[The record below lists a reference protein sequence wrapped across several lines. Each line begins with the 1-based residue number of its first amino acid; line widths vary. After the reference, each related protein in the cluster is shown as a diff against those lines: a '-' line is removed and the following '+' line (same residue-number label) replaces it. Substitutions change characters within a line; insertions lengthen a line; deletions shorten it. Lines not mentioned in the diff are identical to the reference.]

1 MKQTQIVAVV
11 MCTYN
16 GASRHLAE
24 QLDSL
29 FAQTQPPKEIIVQ
42 DDCSTD
48 NTMELLADY
57 ARRAPH
63 GVQMRVYQNAQQQG
77 INRNFFSAMRR
88 ATADLIAVCDQD
100 DIWLPTKLEEQS
112 AAIGQNM
119 MCVCRSVPFTETDA
133 EVRYD
138 SRRPNCN
145 LIRLFYASMMGHC
158 QMLRREL
165 LDVIPTETECPEIYR
180 RTCYDVMTA
189 TAAAALDSIVLLD
202 KVLVRQRRYAEA
214 ATYVGVDAHRVRSA
228 DNAAY
233 MVWYGVR
240 NYSKVKPWMNTHF
253 AARRDFLLWIER
265 KSKTAFSV
273 SEAVLRDS
281 EHSPSSKDT
290 VLPTTDNAIFHD
302 GLRLLGYETGKGLP
316 AFLGLLRMYVRYRH
330 RIFYTHETDPVAFL
344 RAVLHPF
351 MQIYNYRYLVG
362 KTYR

>member
-1 MKQTQIVAVV
+1 MKQTQTVAVV

-29 FAQTQPPKEIIVQ
+29 FAQTLKPKEIIVQ

-57 ARRAPH
+57 ARRAPD

-77 INRNFFSAMRR
+77 INRNFFSAMHRS
-88 ATADLIAVCDQD
+88 TADLIAVCDQD
-100 DIWLPTKLEEQS
+100 DIWLPTKLEEQC

-158 QMLRREL
+158 QVLRREL
-165 LDVIPTETECPEIYR
+165 LDVIPTEEECPEIYL

-189 TAAAALDSIVLLD
+189 TAAAALDSIVLID
-202 KVLVRQRRYAEA
+202 RVLVRQRRYAEA
-214 ATYVGVDAHRVRSA
+214 ATYVGVDTHRVRSA

-240 NYSKVKPWMNTHF
+240 NYSKVKPRMNAHF
-253 AARRDFLLWIER
+253 AARRDFLLWVER
-265 KSKTAFSV
+265 KSKAVFS
-273 SEAVLRDS
+273 AAGNANRNCAT
-281 EHSPSSKDT
+281 K
-290 VLPTTDNAIFHD
+290 LPTTDNAIFRD
-302 GLRLLGYETGKGLP
+302 GLRLLNYETGRGLK
-316 AFLGLLRMYVRYRH
+316 AFFGLQRMYVRYRH
-330 RIFYTHETDPVAFL
+330 RIFYTHETDPVALL
-344 RAVLHPF
+344 RALLHPF
-351 MQIYNYRYLVG
+351 MQIYNYRYL
-362 KTYR
+362 

>member
-1 MKQTQIVAVV
+1 MTNTQTISVV

-29 FAQTQPPKEIIVQ
+29 FAQTLMPKEIIVQ

-48 NTMELLADY
+48 NTLTVLEQY
-57 ARRAPH
+57 AKKAPQ
-63 GVQMRVYQNAQQQG
+63 GVQMRVFRNAEQMG

-88 ATADLIAVCDQD
+88 ATADLIAICDQD
-100 DIWLPTKLEEQS
+100 DIWLPTKLEEQCQ
-112 AAIGQNM
+112 AIGQKM
-119 MCVCRSVPFTETDA
+119 MCVCRSVPFSETGA

-158 QMLRREL
+158 QLLRREL
-165 LDVIPTETECPEIYR
+165 LDCIPTADEQPEIYR

-202 KVLVRQRRYAEA
+202 RILVRQRRYAEA
-214 ATYVGVDAHRVRSA
+214 ATYVGVDSHRVRSA
-228 DNAAY
+228 DNALY
-233 MVWYGVR
+233 MVWYGVCH
-240 NYSKVKPWMNTHF
+240 YAQVKPWMNAHF
-253 AARRDFLLWIER
+253 AARRDFLRWVER
-265 KSKTAFSV
+265 KSAAAFAHTAAPV
-273 SEAVLRDS
+273 
-281 EHSPSSKDT
+281 PS
-290 VLPTTDNAIFHD
+290 TDNALFADAI
-302 GLRLLGYETGKGLP
+302 RLLRYETSRGIG
-316 AFLGLLRMYVRYRH
+316 AFFGLLSMYVRYRH
-330 RIFYTHETDPVAFL
+330 RIFYTHEADPVAFV

-362 KTYR
+362 KTYE

>member
-1 MKQTQIVAVV
+1 MNLTETVAVV

-29 FAQTQPPKEIIVQ
+29 FAQTLKPKEIIVQ

-57 ARRAPH
+57 ARRAPD

-88 ATADLIAVCDQD
+88 STANLIAVCDQD
-100 DIWLPTKLEEQS
+100 DIWLPTKLEEQC

-119 MCVCRSVPFTETDA
+119 MCVCRSVPFTETGA

-158 QMLRREL
+158 QVLRREL
-165 LDVIPTETECPEIYR
+165 LDVIPTEEECPEIYR

-189 TAAAALDSIVLLD
+189 TAAAALDSIVLID
-202 KVLVRQRRYAEA
+202 RVLVRQRRYAEA
-214 ATYVGVDAHRVRSA
+214 ATYVGVDTHRVRSA

-240 NYSKVKPWMNTHF
+240 NYSKVKPRMNAHF
-253 AARRDFLLWIER
+253 AARRDFLLWVER
-265 KSKTAFSV
+265 KSKAVFS
-273 SEAVLRDS
+273 AAGNANRNCATKL
-281 EHSPSSKDT
+281 
-290 VLPTTDNAIFHD
+290 LTTDNAIFRD
-302 GLRLLGYETGKGLP
+302 GLRLLGYETGRGLK
-316 AFLGLLRMYVRYRH
+316 AFFGLQHMYVRYRH
-330 RIFYTHETDPVAFL
+330 RIFYTHETDPVALL
-344 RAVLHPF
+344 RALLHPF
-351 MQIYNYRYLVG
+351 MQIYNYRYL
-362 KTYR
+362 

>member
-1 MKQTQIVAVV
+1 MTENSKMNHTERTVAVV

-16 GASRHLAE
+16 GASRHLRE

-29 FAQTQPPKEIIVQ
+29 FAQTLKPQEIVVQ

-48 NTMELLADY
+48 NTVALLDEY
-57 ARRAPH
+57 AAKAPE
-63 GVQMRVYQNAQQQG
+63 GVRMRVFRNATQQG

-88 ATADLIAVCDQD
+88 ADASLIAICDQD
-100 DIWLPTKLEEQS
+100 DIWLPTKLEEQCR
-112 AAIGQNM
+112 AIGDKM
-119 MCVCRSVPFTETDA
+119 MCVCRSVPFSENGV

-158 QMLRREL
+158 QLLRREL
-165 LDVIPTETECPEIYR
+165 LDCIPTADELPEIYR

-189 TAAAALDSIVLLD
+189 TAAAALDSIVLID
-202 KVLVRQRRYAEA
+202 RVLVRQRRYAEA
-214 ATYVGVDAHRVRSA
+214 ATYVGVDTHRVRSA
-228 DNAAY
+228 DNALY

-240 NYSKVKPWMNTHF
+240 HYAQVKPWMNAHF
-253 AARRDFLLWIER
+253 AARRDFLRWVER
-265 KSKTAFSV
+265 KAQTAFARTAPPV
-273 SEAVLRDS
+273 
-281 EHSPSSKDT
+281 PS
-290 VLPTTDNAIFHD
+290 TDNVLFAD
-302 GLRLLGYETGKGLP
+302 GMRLLRYETSRGVG
-316 AFLGLLRMYVRYRH
+316 AFFGLLRMYVRYRH

-362 KTYR
+362 RTYDN

>member
-1 MKQTQIVAVV
+1 MNQTETVAVV

-29 FAQTQPPKEIIVQ
+29 FAQTLKPKEIIVQ

-57 ARRAPH
+57 ARRAPD

-77 INRNFFSAMRR
+77 INRNFFSAMHR
-88 ATADLIAVCDQD
+88 ATANLIAVCDQD
-100 DIWLPTKLEEQS
+100 DIWLPTKLEEQC

-119 MCVCRSVPFTETDA
+119 MCVCRSVPFTETGA

-158 QMLRREL
+158 QVLRREL
-165 LDVIPTETECPEIYR
+165 LDVIPTEEECPEIYR

-189 TAAAALDSIVLLD
+189 TAAAALDSIVLID
-202 KVLVRQRRYAEA
+202 RVLVRQRRYAEA
-214 ATYVGVDAHRVRSA
+214 ATYVGVDTHRVRSA

-240 NYSKVKPWMNTHF
+240 NYSKVKPRMNAHF
-253 AARRDFLLWIER
+253 AARRDFLLWVER
-265 KSKTAFSV
+265 KSKTAFSAADNA
-273 SEAVLRDS
+273 SQHCAM
-281 EHSPSSKDT
+281 P
-290 VLPTTDNAIFHD
+290 LPTTDNAIFSD
-302 GLRLLGYETGKGLP
+302 GLRLLGYETGRGLK
-316 AFLGLLRMYVRYRH
+316 AFFGLQRMYVRYRH
-330 RIFYTHETDPVAFL
+330 RIFYTHETDPVALL

-351 MQIYNYRYLVG
+351 MQIYNYRYL
-362 KTYR
+362 